1 MLSLYEK
8 TGDRLMLAKAK
19 ALIDHLT
26 VMQHQ
31 NSGVIP
37 TAFVFRPVDRDIK
50 TQITLN
56 CCYADVLILMRMHRL
71 MAAEA
76 AADDKKQNK

>member
-1 MLSLYEK
+1 
-8 TGDRLMLAKAK
+8 
-19 ALIDHLT
+19 
-26 VMQHQ
+26 MQHQ